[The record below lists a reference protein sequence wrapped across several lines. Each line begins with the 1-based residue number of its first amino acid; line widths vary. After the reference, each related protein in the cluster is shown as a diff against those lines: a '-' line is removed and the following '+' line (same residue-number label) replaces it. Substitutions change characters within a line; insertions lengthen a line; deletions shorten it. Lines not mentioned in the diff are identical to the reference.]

1 MLEKVQRRALG
12 MVSNMRGRTYKD
24 RLIKA
29 GMTSLADRRARGD
42 IITTYKIVSGKDK
55 VDPRIFFD
63 LAGEDPGAKDEA
75 GSGSSSHQS
84 TGSPAQAGYQEVL
97 LQPEG
102 DLHLEPAPRKSEG
115 GGAVMAMM
123 SGSAEGGWELNDRE
137 DRSQHSTQLK

>member
-1 MLEKVQRRALG
+1 MQRRALG

-75 GSGSSSHQS
+75 GIITSEHRQSGPSWISR
-84 TGSPAQAGYQEVL
+84 GSPAARG
-97 LQPEG
+97 
-102 DLHLEPAPRKSEG
+102 
-115 GGAVMAMM
+115 
-123 SGSAEGGWELNDRE
+123 
-137 DRSQHSTQLK
+137 